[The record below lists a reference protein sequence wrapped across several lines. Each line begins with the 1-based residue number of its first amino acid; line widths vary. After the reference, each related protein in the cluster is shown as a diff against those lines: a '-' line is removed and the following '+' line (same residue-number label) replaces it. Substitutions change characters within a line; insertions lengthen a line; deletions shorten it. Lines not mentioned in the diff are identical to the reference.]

1 MKRIFEDKGQQKWQ
15 KEQVQTAQLIQGGEG
30 GDAGVTLASIWLTPC
45 RGSSKWCCFVTRVF
59 GDKR

>member
-45 RGSSKWCCFVTRVF
+45 RGEF
-59 GDKR
+59 